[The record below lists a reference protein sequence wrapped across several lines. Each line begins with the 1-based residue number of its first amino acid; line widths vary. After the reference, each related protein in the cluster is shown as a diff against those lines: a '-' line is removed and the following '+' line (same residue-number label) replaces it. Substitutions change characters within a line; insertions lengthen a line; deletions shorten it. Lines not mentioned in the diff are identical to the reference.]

1 MITLSV
7 SIDVPSLEE
16 GIRFYADAF
25 GLTKVSEPYPGV
37 VILRAGES
45 ELLLLQKLPGSA
57 PSQLT
62 DDRRHYHRHWTPI
75 HIDFHVDDF
84 RSSLEKAVAAGAKQE
99 QLLATPGR
107 PSVAFCSDPFGHGF
121 CIIERGRR

>member
-37 VILRAGES
+37 VILRAGVLRAISES
-45 ELLLLQKLPGSA
+45 SA
-57 PSQLT
+57 TS
-62 DDRRHYHRHWTPI
+62 
-75 HIDFHVDDF
+75 
-84 RSSLEKAVAAGAKQE
+84 
-99 QLLATPGR
+99 
-107 PSVAFCSDPFGHGF
+107 
-121 CIIERGRR
+121 